1 MQNVYCKVNMTK
13 ILVTG
18 GSGLVG
24 RHLRELLPEAEYI
37 SSKDHDLRSES
48 DVKRLFESDWSHVV
62 HLAARVGGILENMN
76 HPAEFI
82 EENLLMNTLLL
93 KYARLAG
100 VQQLTAV
107 LSTCIYPDVYD
118 KYPLTEDDL
127 HNGPPQRTN
136 FAYAI
141 AKRTLAVHI
150 DSLNKQYGL
159 RYNYL
164 IPCNLF
170 GEYDK
175 VDERRSHYL
184 TALLGKIIKA
194 EREGR
199 DYIDLLGT
207 GTPLRQFMYGGDL
220 AKAIKRCIEEDVTD
234 SFNVA
239 VTENRS
245 IREIAEIALEA
256 TGNQGMELRFD
267 STSPDGQFRKDV
279 SNKKMM
285 GVFPDFE
292 FTPLADGIKRVYRYY
307 KDNQIV

>member
-1 MQNVYCKVNMTK
+1 MTK

-24 RHLRELLPEAEYI
+24 RHLQELLPEAEYI
-37 SSKDHDLRSES
+37 SSKDYDLRSES
-48 DVKRLFESDWSHVV
+48 DVKRLFQSEWGHVV

-93 KYARLAG
+93 KYARHSE
-100 VQQLTAV
+100 VPRLTAV
-107 LSTCIYPDVYD
+107 LSTCIYPDVYER
-118 KYPLTEDDL
+118 YPLTEEDL
-127 HNGPPQRTN
+127 HNGPPQQTN

-141 AKRTLAVHI
+141 AKRALAVHI
-150 DSLNKQYGL
+150 DSLNKQYGM

-184 TALLGKIIKA
+184 TALLGKIINA

-199 DYIDLLGT
+199 NYIELLGT
-207 GTPLRQFMYGGDL
+207 GKPLRQFMYGRDL
-220 AKAIKRCIEEDVTD
+220 ARTIKRCIDEDVTE

-239 VTENRS
+239 VAENRS
-245 IREIAEIALEA
+245 IREIAEIALDV
-256 TGNQGMELRFD
+256 TGNQAMELRFD
-267 STSPDGQFRKDV
+267 IAAPDGQFRKDV
-279 SNKKMM
+279 SNGKMM
-285 GVFPDFE
+285 GIFPDFT
-292 FTPLADGIKRVYRYY
+292 FTPLADGIKRVYQFY

>member
-24 RHLRELLPEAEYI
+24 RHLREYLPDADYI
-37 SSKDHDLRSES
+37 SSKDFDLRSES
-48 DVKRLFESDWSHVV
+48 DVKRLFETDWSHIV
-62 HLAARVGGILENMN
+62 HLAARVGGILENIN
-76 HPAEFI
+76 YPAEFI

-100 VQQLTAV
+100 VPRLTAI
-107 LSTCIYPDVYD
+107 LSTCIYPDVYER
-118 KYPLTEDDL
+118 YPLVEEDL

-141 AKRTLAVHI
+141 AKRALAVHI
-150 DSLNKQYGL
+150 DSLNTQYGL

-164 IPCNLF
+164 IPCNLY

-175 VDERRSHYL
+175 VDESRSHYL

-199 DYIDLLGT
+199 NHIDLLGT
-207 GTPLRQFMYGGDL
+207 GMPMRQFMYGGDL
-220 AKAIKRCIEEDVTD
+220 AKAIKRCIDEDVTG

-245 IREIAEIALEA
+245 IREIAEIALAA
-256 TGNQGMELRFD
+256 TGNNEMELRFD

-279 SNKKMM
+279 SNGKMIAA
-285 GVFPDFE
+285 FPDFD
-292 FTPLADGIKRVYRYY
+292 FTPLADGIKRVYQYY

>member
-1 MQNVYCKVNMTK
+1 MQNVYCKVNMSK

-24 RHLRELLPEAEYI
+24 RHLRELLPDAVYI
-37 SSKDHDLRSES
+37 SSKDYDLRSES
-48 DVKRLFESDWSHVV
+48 DVKRMCESGWDHIV

-93 KYARLAG
+93 KYARLNG
-100 VQQLTAV
+100 VPRLTAI
-107 LSTCIYPDVYD
+107 LSTCIYPDVYER
-118 KYPLTEDDL
+118 YPLVEEDL

-141 AKRTLAVHI
+141 AKRALAVHI
-150 DSLNKQYGL
+150 DSLDQQYGTK
-159 RYNYL
+159 YNYL

-199 DYIDLLGT
+199 DSIELLGT
-207 GTPLRQFMYGGDL
+207 GRPLRQFMYGGDL
-220 AKAIKRCIEEDVTD
+220 AKAIKGCIDRDITE

-239 VTENRS
+239 VSENRT
-245 IREIAEIALEA
+245 IREIAEVALKA
-256 TGNQGMELRFD
+256 TGNEHITVRFD
-267 STSPDGQFRKDV
+267 ESSPDGQFRKDV
-279 SNKKMM
+279 SNAKMLRN
-285 GVFPDFE
+285 FPDFE
-292 FTPLADGIKRVYRYY
+292 FTPLADGIRKVYEYY
-307 KDNQIV
+307 KENNIV

>member
-1 MQNVYCKVNMTK
+1 MSK

-24 RHLRELLPEAEYI
+24 RHLRELLPEAVYI
-37 SSKDHDLRSES
+37 SSKDYDLRSES
-48 DVKRLFESDWSHVV
+48 DVKRMCESGWDHIV

-93 KYARLAG
+93 KYARLSG
-100 VQQLTAV
+100 VPRLTAI
-107 LSTCIYPDVYD
+107 LSTCIYPDVYER
-118 KYPLTEDDL
+118 YPLVEEDL

-141 AKRTLAVHI
+141 AKRALAVHI
-150 DSLNKQYGL
+150 DSLDQQYGTK
-159 RYNYL
+159 YNYL

-199 DYIDLLGT
+199 ETIQLLGT
-207 GTPLRQFMYGGDL
+207 GRPLRQFMYGGDL
-220 AKAIKRCIEEDVTD
+220 AKVIKACIDNDVTE

-239 VTENRS
+239 VSENRT
-245 IREIAEIALEA
+245 IREIAEIALAA
-256 TGNQGMELRFD
+256 TGNEHMSLSFD
-267 STSPDGQFRKDV
+267 ETSPDGQFRKDV
-279 SNKKMM
+279 SNAKMLRN
-285 GVFPDFE
+285 FPDFE
-292 FTPLADGIKRVYRYY
+292 FTPLADGIRKVYDHY
-307 KDNQIV
+307 KANNIV